1 MGVIAFDVNGTLL
14 DPGDQ
19 ADRLRQA
26 VRLAMAHTLAGDFR
40 PFAELMEAAGGRVP
54 DSMPPYPDVPDA
66 LHRLHGDGHRL
77 AAITNSARETAE
89 AHLERAGLGELFE
102 RVVGTDEVGAY
113 KPARQVYLH
122 ALAELGVKAGDTW
135 FVAAHDWDI
144 VGAHAVGLRTAF
156 IDRGGPHPVTVA
168 AERSLASLDELPA
181 NRRPPSQRRR
191 ARAQR

>member
-19 ADRLRQA
+19 ADQLQQA

-54 DSMPPYPDVPDA
+54 DSMAPYPDVPAA
-66 LHRLHGDGHRL
+66 LQLLHDDGHRL

-89 AHLERAGLGELFE
+89 AHLDRAGVGGLFE

-113 KPARQVYLH
+113 KPASAVYRHL
-122 ALAELGVKAGDTW
+122 LAELSVEPGDTW

-144 VGAHAVGLRTAF
+144 VGAHAIGMRTAF
-156 IDRGGPHPVTVA
+156 LDRGGPRPVTVT
-168 AERSLASLDELPA
+168 AERSLSSLDELLP
-181 NRRPPSQRRR
+181 NRRTPS
-191 ARAQR
+191 